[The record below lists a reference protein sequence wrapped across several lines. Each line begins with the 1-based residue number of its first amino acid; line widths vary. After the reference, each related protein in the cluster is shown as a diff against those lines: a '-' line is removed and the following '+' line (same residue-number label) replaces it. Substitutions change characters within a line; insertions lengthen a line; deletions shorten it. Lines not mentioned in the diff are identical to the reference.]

1 MSNEDTYIQCMK
13 DQINSGVYDPLF
25 KGKRDLVFLDIGAN
39 IGLVSIY
46 AVPYCKRIVAV
57 EPSPSTFQQLMKNTK
72 DYSIIGCD
80 QSALSPED
88 RLVDFYENDL
98 NFTASSTVN
107 TYGQKTTVRGRTLMT
122 MLDRLYLTHV
132 DICKIDAEGAEGESL
147 SLDQLVRAK
156 DIIKTYYI
164 EFHNCPKTSW
174 EHKLGTIVGN
184 LARLGYKNMRMCDV
198 DDMCLTA
205 TRP

>member
-25 KGKRDLVFLDIGAN
+25 KGKNDLVFLDIGAN

-57 EPSPSTFQQLMKNTK
+57 EPSPGTFQKLFSNTK
-72 DYSIIGCD
+72 PYSVIGCD
-80 QSALSPED
+80 QSALAPKD
-88 RLVDFYENDL
+88 GLVEFFVNDL

-107 TYGQKTTVRGRTLMT
+107 TYGEKIMVMGRTLMSI
-122 MLDRLYLTHV
+122 LDRCYLNHV
-132 DICKIDAEGAEGESL
+132 DVCKIDAEGAEGESL
-147 SLDQLVRAK
+147 SYDQLYACRS
-156 DIIKTYYI
+156 IIKTYYI

-174 EHKLGTIVGN
+174 EHKMGTTVAN